1 MRTAL
6 EWERERNEINTGNMW
21 RSLSSNIRV
30 QLPGLLT
37 RDREF
42 SRTADTTNKREG
54 ATEMNKCRYCKE
66 EGLVLSTINADY
78 SCEYCGE
85 WQNAILNTAWYVA
98 GYKEEASV

>member
-1 MRTAL
+1 MRIAL
-6 EWERERNEINTGNMW
+6 EWERERNEINTGNLW
-21 RSLSSNIRV
+21 RSPCPNKRV
-30 QLPGLLT
+30 RLPRLLT
-37 RDREF
+37 RAKDL
-42 SRTADTTNKREG
+42 SRTADTTNAREG

>member
-1 MRTAL
+1 MYQDIPATNVMRGET
-6 EWERERNEINTGNMW
+6 
-21 RSLSSNIRV
+21 
-30 QLPGLLT
+30 
-37 RDREF
+37 
-42 SRTADTTNKREG
+42 K
-54 ATEMNKCRYCKE
+54 MNKCRYCKE